1 MSAPDRESPS
11 SVDQYRELAQ
21 RIYVQLSANVYSTGT
36 QGKPEP
42 KVLAAF
48 SFRCAEA
55 FEAAERETDR
65 AKARA
70 ARESKEK
77 VDLNKI
83 DMSGMFAS
91 NLAKK

>member
-1 MSAPDRESPS
+1 MTSPVKEATESS
-11 SVDQYRELAQ
+11 EQYRELAL
-21 RIYVQLSANVYSTGT
+21 RIYVQLAANVYSTGT

-42 KVLAAF
+42 KLLAAF

-55 FEAAERETDR
+55 FEAAEVETDR

-70 ARESKEK
+70 AREAKEK

-83 DMSGMFAS
+83 DMSGMFA
-91 NLAKK
+91 NGLKK

>member
-1 MSAPDRESPS
+1 MTSPVKEAIESS
-11 SVDQYRELAQ
+11 EQYRELAL

-42 KVLAAF
+42 KILAAF

-55 FEAAERETDR
+55 FEAAESETDR

-70 ARESKEK
+70 AREAKEK

-83 DMSGMFAS
+83 DMSGMFAPS
-91 NLAKK
+91 LAKK

>member
-1 MSAPDRESPS
+1 MTSPVKEAAESPE
-11 SVDQYRELAQ
+11 QYRELAL
-21 RIYVQLSANVYSTGT
+21 RIYVQLAANVYSTGT

-42 KVLAAF
+42 KILAAF

-55 FEAAERETDR
+55 FEAAEGETPR

-70 ARESKEK
+70 AREAKEK

-83 DMSGMFAS
+83 DMSGMFAP